1 MKQSNVFPLL
11 LLFGG
16 LGAALALGV
25 LIAEAFLADAAPT
38 SKEFILF
45 GIACVIAGI
54 GWVELSATEDFNETF
69 YSE

>member
-16 LGAALALGV
+16 LGAALVLGV
-25 LIAEAFLADAAPT
+25 LMVEAFMVGSAPT
-38 SKEFILF
+38 TKEFILF
-45 GIACVIAGI
+45 GISCVIAGI
-54 GWVELSATEDFNETF
+54 GWVELTATEDFNETF